1 MIIKADDN
9 NTNIMHRSRGGR
21 PPPHLHLL
29 IKVVWDT
36 CQYEYGYSDKST
48 L

>member
-9 NTNIMHRSRGGR
+9 NTDIVHRSRGGR
-21 PPPHLHLL
+21 PPPPHSHLL
-29 IKVVWDT
+29 RL
-36 CQYEYGYSDKST
+36 YGTPVDMNMDKST